1 MNEKVFEKFP
11 ELETERLIL
20 TQVKMEDADII
31 FKGNS
36 TESLLKY
43 IPRELFTTM
52 EEAEKKVEYYLNGF
66 EEKSVLMFKFCL
78 KETGKPVG
86 YGGLFNIT
94 QPANKGELGY
104 IIFEEHWGKGYATE
118 GSEKLVEFGMNE
130 LQLNKIFALIDPQN
144 IGSQK
149 VVEKLGFEKEGLLKQ
164 NDFAKGKYFDIIYY
178 ALFNKA

>member
-11 ELETERLIL
+11 TLETERLNL
-20 TQVKMEDADII
+20 TQVKMEDADVI

-36 TESLLKY
+36 TESSLKY
-43 IPRELFTTM
+43 IPRELFTTL

-78 KETGKPVG
+78 KETGEPVG
-86 YGGLFNIT
+86 YGGLFNLT

-104 IIFEEHWGKGYATE
+104 IIFEEYWSKGFATE
-118 GSEKLVEFGMNE
+118 ASGKIVDFGFKE
-130 LQLNKIFALIDPQN
+130 LQLNKIFALIDPRN
-144 IGSQK
+144 TGSQK